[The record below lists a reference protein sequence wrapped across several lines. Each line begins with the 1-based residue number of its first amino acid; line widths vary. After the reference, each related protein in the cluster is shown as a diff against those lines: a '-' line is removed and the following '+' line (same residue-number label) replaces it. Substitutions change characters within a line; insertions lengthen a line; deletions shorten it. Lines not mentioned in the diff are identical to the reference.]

1 MKNKITPCL
10 WFHTQTGNISKVV
23 EYYKNIFAENFR
35 NEDIVSLGSTPSG
48 NTEICNV
55 YIFDVKYNF
64 MSTEIEHNPFN
75 DSVGLVLECKN
86 QEEIDLYWDYFTELG
101 KEVECGWCIDKYG
114 LRWQIL
120 PENLEEL
127 MSKPNGYATLMNQK
141 KIIIAEY

>member
-1 MKNKITPCL
+1 
-10 WFHTQTGNISKVV
+10 
-23 EYYKNIFAENFR
+23 
-35 NEDIVSLGSTPSG
+35 
-48 NTEICNV
+48 
-55 YIFDVKYNF
+55 

-75 DSVGLVLECKN
+75 DSIGLVLECKN